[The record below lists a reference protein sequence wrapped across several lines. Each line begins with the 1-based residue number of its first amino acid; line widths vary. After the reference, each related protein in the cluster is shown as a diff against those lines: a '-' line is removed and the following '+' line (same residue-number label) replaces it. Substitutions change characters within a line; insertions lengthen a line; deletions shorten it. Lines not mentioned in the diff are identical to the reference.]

1 MVVRKRAFIS
11 VRLSSILYFKAEII
25 KVSIKLNYNQAET
38 LKHLHDDRQQWRNKP
53 SFIHHFSSDGS
64 QNKNQW
70 SLVTSDVLAL
80 FKWSS
85 SLQLDWQF
93 CGHIWMDDEMRPLAT
108 VCGCAYEM
116 VMTFIQVLDCLI
128 ACVGV
133 LSNSLWLYLLW
144 FHIYGILFVK
154 LFTPNSTL
162 MHFTHSQKKLRA
174 EKTWGGHS
182 KVIRLY

>member
-1 MVVRKRAFIS
+1 M
-11 VRLSSILYFKAEII
+11 
-25 KVSIKLNYNQAET
+25 
-38 LKHLHDDRQQWRNKP
+38 LKHLLDDRQQWRNKP

-64 QNKNQW
+64 QNKNRW

-93 CGHIWMDDEMRPLAT
+93 CGHIWMDDKTRPLAK
-108 VCGCAYEM
+108 VCGCTYEM

-128 ACVGV
+128 ARVGV
-133 LSNSLWLYLLW
+133 LCNSLWLYLLW
-144 FHIYGILFVK
+144 CHTYGVLFVK

-162 MHFTHSQKKLRA
+162 IHFTHNQKKSWEQRRPQEVILR
-174 EKTWGGHS
+174 
-182 KVIRLY
+182 